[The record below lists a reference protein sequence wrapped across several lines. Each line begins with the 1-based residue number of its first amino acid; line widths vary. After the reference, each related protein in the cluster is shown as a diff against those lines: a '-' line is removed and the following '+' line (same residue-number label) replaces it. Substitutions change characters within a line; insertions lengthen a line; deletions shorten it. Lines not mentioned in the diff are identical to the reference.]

1 MLEKCKKVFRSLL
14 KLSQLIDWRCILL
27 NSVVR
32 KAMSVPSGKLRVD
45 VPEHGP
51 ADSPSTC
58 QRGYRPGRA
67 WGRLLYRVN
76 IGVSSEPQS
85 SVDDQR
91 TFNVKAILE
100 FHA

>member
-1 MLEKCKKVFRSLL
+1 MGLPILHPHAKED
-14 KLSQLIDWRCILL
+14 IDLAEL
-27 NSVVR
+27 
-32 KAMSVPSGKLRVD
+32 G
-45 VPEHGP
+45 
-51 ADSPSTC
+51 
-58 QRGYRPGRA
+58 
-67 WGRLLYRVN
+67 GRLLYRVN

>member
-51 ADSPSTC
+51 VNSPS
-58 QRGYRPGRA
+58 
-67 WGRLLYRVN
+67 
-76 IGVSSEPQS
+76 
-85 SVDDQR
+85 
-91 TFNVKAILE
+91 
-100 FHA
+100 HAKEDMDLAELGCTWCKE